1 MEAAPASA
9 TPDAPRRLAAAPDQ
23 ILTTGDVRLR
33 YRVAGS
39 GEPVVLL
46 HPLGASLEVWGRFA
60 DSLAAQYR
68 VIALDLRGF
77 GQSSKF
83 ADPARFGAEMSRDVV
98 RLLDHLRV
106 RRAHVVGYSLGAAVA
121 SHLAVHAPDRVATVS
136 LVAGPFFPDSA
147 SAATAMAP
155 AAAGLEA
162 GTGMQAF
169 LRGAEPQMPDSVARM
184 LSARLMVGNDAASM
198 AAVLRAFGGFTV
210 GQAGAATARVPALIV
225 VGTADG
231 LMEPARH
238 MATWW
243 PGARLVEV
251 PGADHMG
258 VLPRPELLTA
268 VRAHLRV
275 RTAGRAVAARLM
287 ELAHVP

>member
-1 MEAAPASA
+1 
-9 TPDAPRRLAAAPDQ
+9 
-23 ILTTGDVRLR
+23 
-33 YRVAGS
+33 
-39 GEPVVLL
+39 
-46 HPLGASLEVWGRFA
+46 
-60 DSLAAQYR
+60 
-68 VIALDLRGF
+68 
-77 GQSSKF
+77 
-83 ADPARFGAEMSRDVV
+83 
-98 RLLDHLRV
+98 
-106 RRAHVVGYSLGAAVA
+106 
-121 SHLAVHAPDRVATVS
+121 
-136 LVAGPFFPDSA
+136 
-147 SAATAMAP
+147 
-155 AAAGLEA
+155 
-162 GTGMQAF
+162 
-169 LRGAEPQMPDSVARM
+169 MPDSVARM

>member
-1 MEAAPASA
+1 
-9 TPDAPRRLAAAPDQ
+9 
-23 ILTTGDVRLR
+23 
-33 YRVAGS
+33 
-39 GEPVVLL
+39 
-46 HPLGASLEVWGRFA
+46 
-60 DSLAAQYR
+60 